1 MSVSDPL
8 IKDIKGHTLRLF
20 HETTVKDSSENLE
33 KFCHVIEAIF
43 HKGLIEK
50 HNFYSKKIE
59 VFAWMS
65 TISSGDDL
73 IDFIYK
79 NSVQEVQKC
88 KSVTTPVGKFRL
100 LIRHCLVNKCLHFP
114 LEALNKSDK
123 KPFIY
128 EKNSIIGDEILSTI
142 FSSVLLQC
150 KKINFQLDLSNY
162 YFLDLTW
169 GIPDRVKLEL
179 VPCQSLGVNISFSE
193 NRAVVVH
200 IRPNSVASESGE
212 ISIGDILAN
221 LNGVEITSSCKGR
234 LNTILRLSKG
244 RPINLIIIKASH
256 NGDIFAPIKTLL
268 RDLKLDTNHEKTA
281 QNEPKTGFKATYLGC
296 VNVGCKGS
304 VRQIEEVLKFHLNKF
319 EIGDR
324 KPVSIEIGEINVKI
338 THLETNQILLKH
350 SFMQISSCGSAQNSP
365 NYVAYIAGDENC
377 DTANNFVCYIFH
389 VNDVSLA
396 YTILQSIG
404 QGFHRT
410 HFAV

>member
-33 KFCHVIEAIF
+33 KFCQVIETIF

-65 TISSGDDL
+65 TISSGDEL
-73 IDFIYK
+73 IDFIYQ

-88 KSVTTPVGKFRL
+88 KSVKTPIGKFRL
-100 LIRHCLVNKCLHFP
+100 LIRYCLVNKCLHFP

-123 KPFIY
+123 KPYIY
-128 EKNSIIGDEILSTI
+128 ERNSIIGDEILSTI
-142 FSSVLLQC
+142 LLSVLLQC
-150 KKINFQLDLSNY
+150 KKINFQLDLFNY

-179 VPCQSLGVNISFSE
+179 VPCQSLGINISFSE
-193 NRAVVVH
+193 NRAVIVH

-212 ISIGDILAN
+212 ITVGDILAN
-221 LNGVEITSSCKGR
+221 LNDVEINSSCKGR

-256 NGDIFAPIKTLL
+256 NNDIFAPFKTIL
-268 RDLKLDTNHEKTA
+268 RDLKLGANHEQTPR
-281 QNEPKTGFKATYLGC
+281 QNEPKSGFKAAYLGC
-296 VNVGCKGS
+296 VSVGCKGS
-304 VRQIEEVLKFHLNKF
+304 VKQIEEALKFHLNKF
-319 EIGDR
+319 EINDR

-338 THLETNQILLKH
+338 LLETGEILFKH
-350 SFMQISSCGSAQNSP
+350 SFMQISSCGSAPNLP
-365 NYVAYIAGDENC
+365 NYVAYIAGEENC
-377 DTANNFVCYIFH
+377 DTANNFVCYIFYVH
-389 VNDVSLA
+389 DVSLA

-404 QGFHRT
+404 QGFYRT